1 MGIIKSGGQTQ
12 PNLSS
17 SGHLP
22 TAPLM
27 LQNHEPSQHSNQQQK
42 QPTFHSALSVFIK
55 LIISRHDSDK

>member
-1 MGIIKSGGQTQ
+1 MGIIITGGQTQ

-27 LQNHEPSQHSNQQQK
+27 PQNHEPSQHSNHQQQ
-42 QPTFHSALSVFIK
+42 QHQ
-55 LIISRHDSDK
+55 